1 MPAPRASFLPL
12 HALAACALVASLVA
26 PAWAAPAPAP
36 AKKPSPLPTTAA
48 AAAPVELVEE
58 LEGGARINWSAG
70 RMSVSGIGTPGDRGA
85 MSYRRTL
92 AARAARADAYRRL
105 AAALELVRVDTNSRI
120 KDLAVIDDALR
131 SRLNDFVKSAKLL
144 ETNFWP
150 DGSAELVLGA
160 DLKGERSLATLIG
173 AAAGQAAAA
182 APAPGPAG
190 ASPAASAAPGGT
202 EVMASAAPG
211 ATARPDGSA
220 SGSAGSASG
229 SGGSA
234 SGSGGSA
241 SGSGG
246 KEIVTSPVSVRATYS
261 ALIVDAKGLGA
272 QPALLP
278 QVRDKDNKAIELGH
292 GAVKFLRDGAEL
304 DPAAGLNPLRVKAQR
319 THGTLRADFVL
330 GPEASDKLKAALRD
344 KKMAPGYAVVVV
356 L

>member
-1 MPAPRASFLPL
+1 MSAPRASFLPL
-12 HALAACALVASLVA
+12 QALAACALVASLVA
-26 PAWAAPAPAP
+26 PALAAPAPAP
-36 AKKPSPLPTTAA
+36 AKKPSPVPTHHA

-70 RMSVSGIGTPGDRGA
+70 RMSVSGVGTPGDRGA

-92 AARAARADAYRRL
+92 SARAARADAYRRL

-150 DGSAELVLGA
+150 DGSAELVLGC

-182 APAPGPAG
+182 SPAPTSSAAPSPAGSPG
-190 ASPAASAAPGGT
+190 ASPAAAASPGGT
-202 EVMASAAPG
+202 EVASSAAPT
-211 ATARPDGSA
+211 ATPRPEGSA
-220 SGSAGSASG
+220 
-229 SGGSA
+229 
-234 SGSGGSA
+234 
-241 SGSGG
+241 GG
-246 KEIVTSPVSVRATYS
+246 KEIVTEPVNVRSHYS

-278 QVRDKDNKAIELGH
+278 QVRDKDGKAIELGH
-292 GAVKFLRDGAEL
+292 GAVKFLRDGGEL
-304 DPAAGLNPLRVKAQR
+304 DPAAGLNPLRVKALR
-319 THGTLRADFVL
+319 THGVLRADFVL
-330 GPEASDKLKAALRD
+330 GPEASEQLKTALRD
-344 KKMAPGYAVVVV
+344 KRMAPGYAVVVV

>member
-1 MPAPRASFLPL
+1 MSAPRASFLPL
-12 HALAACALVASLVA
+12 HALAACALVASLA
-26 PAWAAPAPAP
+26 WPAMAAPSPAP
-36 AKKPSPLPTTAA
+36 AKKPSPAPTSHSSAA
-48 AAAPVELVEE
+48 SPVELVEE

-70 RMSVSGIGTPGDRGA
+70 RMSVSGVGTPGDRGA

-92 AARAARADAYRRL
+92 SQRAARADAYRRL

-131 SRLNDFVKSAKLL
+131 SRLNDFVKGAKLL

-173 AAAGQAAAA
+173 AAAGNAAAA
-182 APAPGPAG
+182 SPAPAASSAPAPAGSAAPATSASPGGTEVTTG
-190 ASPAASAAPGGT
+190 ASPAASAAPT
-202 EVMASAAPG
+202 
-211 ATARPDGSA
+211 ATPRPD
-220 SGSAGSASG
+220 
-229 SGGSA
+229 
-234 SGSGGSA
+234 
-241 SGSGG
+241 G
-246 KEIVTSPVSVRATYS
+246 KEIVTEPVNVRSTYS

-278 QVRDKDNKAIELGH
+278 QVRDKDTKAIELGH

-304 DPAAGLNPLRVKAQR
+304 DPAAGLNPLRVKALR

-330 GPEASDKLKAALRD
+330 GPEASEQLKTALRD
-344 KKMAPGYAVVVV
+344 KKMAAGYAVLVV